1 MKPTITNFL
10 ITGQKQC
17 GKSYLINQ
25 IVRDLSLTCS
35 GFQTLPYY
43 IEAEKKGFYLHSL
56 IKVMQYENN
65 LPISVQPTL
74 QSCIGIG
81 QTFNTLGV
89 ECLTMSIHSESQCI
103 IMDEL
108 GKFER
113 EEYQFHNAVRQVL
126 DSQYLVLAVVKKE
139 SIPWLETIKNR
150 QDIILFD
157 LDSIS
162 QKQAYE
168 EIIQGIH
175 LLTSLT

>member
-1 MKPTITNFL
+1 MKSTITNFL

-25 IVRDLSLTCS
+25 IVKDLSFTCG

-43 IEAEKKGFYLHSL
+43 IEQERKGFYFHSL
-56 IKVMQYENN
+56 TKVMQYENN

-74 QSCIGIG
+74 HSCIGIG

-89 ECLTMSIHSESQCI
+89 ECLTKSIHSESQCI

-113 EEYQFHNAVRQVL
+113 EEYPFHHAVEQVL
-126 DSQYLVLAVVKKE
+126 DSQYLVFAVVKKE
-139 SIPWLETIKNR
+139 SIPWLEPIKNR
-150 QDIILFD
+150 RDILLYD
-157 LDSIS
+157 LDCMT

-168 EIIQGIH
+168 EIIQEIN
-175 LLTSLT
+175 